1 MAPRAPVGQRAAGV
15 DPVSG
20 VDPGNDYEALL
31 RAGRAAFPGVRI
43 GRPGRS
49 RGYWITIAVLRVLR
63 LRWKVDVEGAAQ
75 VAPGAALLIGN
86 HISAADPLVVV
97 MSTWWLVTAFTKLE
111 WFQGRLAPFFRLMGQ
126 IPLRRGDPAA
136 TDWAIAMSTA
146 ALAHGARVGLYPEGT
161 RSPDPTRLHRLHG
174 RVLVPVLQANPD
186 VPAHAIT
193 TSYTRRPWRRTRVR
207 VRLSPRLPL
216 DPRSMSPD
224 AMIDLIRAALLELG
238 GQTYVDTSAHT
249 VKRRRPSPPPPARP

>member
-97 MSTWWLVTAFTKLE
+97 MSTWWRVTAFTKLE

-146 ALAHGARVGLYPEGT
+146 ALAHG
-161 RSPDPTRLHRLHG
+161 PDPAPPAARPRPGPGAAGEPRRPRSRDHDVVHAPPVAPHPCPGEPVAPPAPRPALDVPG
-174 RVLVPVLQANPD
+174 RHDRPHPRGVAGTGRPD
-186 VPAHAIT
+186 VRRHLRPHREASPALT
-193 TSYTRRPWRRTRVR
+193 PTR
-207 VRLSPRLPL
+207 
-216 DPRSMSPD
+216 
-224 AMIDLIRAALLELG
+224 G
-238 GQTYVDTSAHT
+238 
-249 VKRRRPSPPPPARP
+249 PAVIMHG